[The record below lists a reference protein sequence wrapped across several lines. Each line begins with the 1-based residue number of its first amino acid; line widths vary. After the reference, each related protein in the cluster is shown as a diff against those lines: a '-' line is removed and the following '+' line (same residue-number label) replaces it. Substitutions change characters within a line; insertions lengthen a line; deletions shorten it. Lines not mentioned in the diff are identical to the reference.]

1 MVFAEPL
8 LPELR
13 LGTDVAYQNP
23 NEEEWQRGCGF
34 STKSEV
40 DVSNTRPK
48 ADTKVFVRLG
58 SESTKEV
65 EVPWA

>member
-13 LGTDVAYQNP
+13 LGTDVKYRNP
-23 NEEEWQRGCGF
+23 NEEEWQWGCGF
-34 STKSEV
+34 YTKSEV
-40 DVSNTRPK
+40 DVSNARPK

-58 SESTKEV
+58 SESAHEV